1 MGGCSK
7 NVHILLV
14 EDVAW
19 YFYVLAGFCL
29 VVLIVERG
37 ILQLT
42 ATIMDL
48 SNFPFNL
55 SVFVSHMLQLYCSVN
70 LSEQAVRKI

>member
-14 EDVAW
+14 EDVVW